1 MTQRKMTQRKTMRT
15 KNATPKKLVRAFIWF
30 ALASSFW
37 IISAGFIASAQ
48 QQPEPQKP
56 SQTSSDQ
63 AAKDQAGKDQTGK
76 DQAPKEKSAA
86 EPSAAEQQS
95 QPAHAAPAEH
105 QPTSIAGE
113 LAKETRE
120 AEGED
125 EQEEHADLK
134 HSTMVQKLAKLTGM
148 SVHGAHL
155 FALILN
161 FAVIAIL
168 LVWAIRKT
176 VPGVMRARNES
187 IQRAL
192 EEARKAS
199 QEAGQRLTDIENR
212 LRQMDVEIGRMQ
224 ASAEKEAEAEEAR
237 IKKAAEDD
245 LRKVVQAAEQEIA
258 AAAKQIRRELSV
270 HTADLALALAR
281 KQINVDPNTDQ
292 VLVRNF
298 AAKLAE
304 PSPRGDNGKQSDN
317 GKDGR

>member
-1 MTQRKMTQRKTMRT
+1 M
-15 KNATPKKLVRAFIWF
+15 NAASRAAVLFV
-30 ALASSFW
+30 LAICVWGISSASM
-37 IISAGFIASAQ
+37 SAAQEKPSAQ
-48 QQPEPQKP
+48 N
-56 SQTSSDQ
+56 SDQ
-63 AAKDQAGKDQTGK
+63 ASTEKANTEKKEEPQT
-76 DQAPKEKSAA
+76 
-86 EPSAAEQQS
+86 PSS
-95 QPAHAAPAEH
+95 QAAPAEH
-105 QPTSIAGE
+105 NPTSIGGA

-134 HSTMVQKLAKLTGM
+134 HSTMVQKLAQLTGM
-148 SVHGAHL
+148 SVHGAHI

-161 FAVIAIL
+161 FVVIVIL

-176 VPGVMRARNES
+176 VPGIMRARNES

-224 ASAEKEAEAEEAR
+224 ASAEKEADAEEVR

-281 KQINVDPNTDQ
+281 KQINVDSNTDQ

-304 PSPRGDNGKQSDN
+304 PAKSSPNNS

>member
-1 MTQRKMTQRKTMRT
+1 MTRT
-15 KNATPKKLVRAFIWF
+15 KNTNLKKKVLRAVIFF
-30 ALASSFW
+30 ALTSCLW
-37 IISAGFIASAQ
+37 ISLSVIASAQ
-48 QQPEPQKP
+48 QQPEAQKP
-56 SQTSSDQ
+56 NQASSDQ
-63 AAKDQAGKDQTGK
+63 TSKDQPANEK
-76 DQAPKEKSAA
+76 PKAEQPAAQPAA
-86 EPSAAEQQS
+86 E
-95 QPAHAAPAEH
+95 AAPADR
-105 QPTSIAGE
+105 QPKSIGGE

-120 AEGED
+120 AEGEN
-125 EQEEHADLK
+125 EEEEHADLK

-155 FALILN
+155 FALLLN
-161 FAVIAIL
+161 FAVIVIV
-168 LVWAIRKT
+168 LVWAIRKS
-176 VPGVMRARNES
+176 VPGIMRARNES

-199 QEAGQRLTDIENR
+199 QEAGQRLTEIENR

-245 LRKVVQAAEQEIA
+245 LRKVVEAAEQEIA

-281 KQINVDPNTDQ
+281 KQINVDSNTDQ

-304 PSPRGDNGKQSDN
+304 PAPNLPGSSAKSGG

>member
-1 MTQRKMTQRKTMRT
+1 MTRAKMTGGIKIKTKRKTKTT
-15 KNATPKKLVRAFIWF
+15 KAVSRAVVLFIFVFTCCIWEV
-30 ALASSFW
+30 APR
-37 IISAGFIASAQ
+37 FIAAAQ
-48 QQPEPQKP
+48 DKP
-56 SQTSSDQ
+56 STQNADQ
-63 AAKDQAGKDQTGK
+63 AATDK
-76 DQAPKEKSAA
+76 PKTE
-86 EPSAAEQQS
+86 EPAEQQT
-95 QPAHAAPAEH
+95 QPNQAAPPEH
-105 QPTSIAGE
+105 HPTSIAGE
-113 LAKETRE
+113 LAKETRV
-120 AEGED
+120 AEGE
-125 EQEEHADLK
+125 EQEEHSDLK
-134 HSTMVQKLAKLTGM
+134 HSSMVQKLAKLTGM

-161 FAVIAIL
+161 FAVVALL

-176 VPGVMRARNES
+176 VPAIMRTRNES

-199 QEAGQRLTDIENR
+199 QDAGQRLTDIENR

-237 IKKAAEDD
+237 IKKAAEDE
-245 LRKVVQAAEQEIA
+245 LKKVVLAAEQEIA

-281 KQINVDPNTDQ
+281 KQINVDSNTDQ

-304 PSPRGDNGKQSDN
+304 PGATATNSD
-317 GKDGR
+317 GRKDGR

>member
-1 MTQRKMTQRKTMRT
+1 MKMTKMTQSTTT
-15 KNATPKKLVRAFIWF
+15 KKVKAASRAVVLFILAFLVWGI
-30 ALASSFW
+30 SST
-37 IISAGFIASAQ
+37 SVAPAQEKPSAQ
-48 QQPEPQKP
+48 N
-56 SQTSSDQ
+56 SDQ
-63 AAKDQAGKDQTGK
+63 ASTAKANSEANTEKKD
-76 DQAPKEKSAA
+76 E
-86 EPSAAEQQS
+86 
-95 QPAHAAPAEH
+95 QPAQSSEATPAEH
-105 QPTSIAGE
+105 HPTSIAGE

-125 EQEEHADLK
+125 QQEDNVKLK

-148 SVHGAHL
+148 SVHGAHI

-161 FAVIAIL
+161 FIAIVIL
-168 LVWAIRKT
+168 LVWALRKT
-176 VPGVMRARNES
+176 IPGIMQGRDES

-192 EEARKAS
+192 DEARKAS
-199 QEAGQRLTDIENR
+199 QEAGQRLADIENR

-237 IKKAAEDD
+237 IKQAAEDD
-245 LRKVVQAAEQEIA
+245 MQKVVQAAKQEIE
-258 AAAKQIRRELSV
+258 AAAKQIRRELSI
-270 HTADLALALAR
+270 HTSDLALALAR

-304 PSPRGDNGKQSDN
+304 PMPQAATKSTQSDN

>member
-1 MTQRKMTQRKTMRT
+1 MKTM
-15 KNATPKKLVRAFIWF
+15 KAAGRAIILFVFVFAWCIWKVPPR
-30 ALASSFW
+30 
-37 IISAGFIASAQ
+37 FIAAAQDKPSAQ
-48 QQPEPQKP
+48 N
-56 SQTSSDQ
+56 SDQ
-63 AAKDQAGKDQTGK
+63 ASTDKAKTDKPAEQ
-76 DQAPKEKSAA
+76 PP
-86 EPSAAEQQS
+86 EPSQ
-95 QPAHAAPAEH
+95 AAPAEH
-105 QPTSIAGE
+105 QPKSIAGA

-120 AEGED
+120 SEGEN
-125 EQEEHADLK
+125 EEEEHADLK
-134 HSTMVQKLAKLTGM
+134 HSTMVQKLSKLTGM
-148 SVHGAHL
+148 SVHAAHL

-161 FAVIAIL
+161 FAVIVVL

-176 VPGVMRARNES
+176 VPGIMRARNES

-199 QEAGQRLTDIENR
+199 QEAAQRLTDIENR

-237 IKKAAEDD
+237 IKKAAEDE

-281 KQINVDPNTDQ
+281 KQINVDSNTDQ

-304 PSPRGDNGKQSDN
+304 PPANSPKTNG

>member
-1 MTQRKMTQRKTMRT
+1 MIRT
-15 KNATPKKLVRAFIWF
+15 KNTIPTKRVIRAIIFF
-30 ALASSFW
+30 AMASCFLAFPNY
-37 IISAGFIASAQ
+37 IASAQ
-48 QQPEPQKP
+48 QQPRAQSSDP
-56 SQTSSDQ
+56 TSSGQPPKDQ
-63 AAKDQAGKDQTGK
+63 TAKDQAT
-76 DQAPKEKSAA
+76 KEKSSADQPPAGQQVQPAA
-86 EPSAAEQQS
+86 ES
-95 QPAHAAPAEH
+95 APAEH
-105 QPTSIAGE
+105 QPTSIGGE

-161 FAVIAIL
+161 FAVIAVL

-176 VPGVMRARNES
+176 VPGIMRGRNES

-192 EEARKAS
+192 EQARKAS
-199 QEAGQRLTDIENR
+199 QEASQRLADIENR

-224 ASAEKEAEAEEAR
+224 ASAEKEGEGEEAR

-245 LRKVVQAAEQEIA
+245 LKKIVQSAEQEIA
-258 AAAKQIRRELSV
+258 AAAKQIRRELSA

-281 KQINVDPNTDQ
+281 KQINVDTNTDQ

-298 AAKLAE
+298 AATLAE
-304 PSPRGDNGKQSDN
+304 PSPASSKPDG